1 VDIVRIGRLGSGHF
15 VQDSGT
21 VVSVVG
27 TDLRAAGLDLL
38 EGAGTAAGTVV
49 AAAVVLVETTVLE
62 RSCLDRRK
70 DSLLDGNF
78 FRLAH
83 ARSFDVLLWRLS
95 PRECRRSVWAE
106 FSARCPPGG
115 IQYRRPNTPPT
126 TPKHIFFFLDRN

>member
-27 TDLRAAGLDLL
+27 TDLRVAGLDLL
-38 EGAGTAAGTVV
+38 EGAGTAAGTAV

-70 DSLLDGNF
+70 DS
-78 FRLAH
+78 
-83 ARSFDVLLWRLS
+83 
-95 PRECRRSVWAE
+95 
-106 FSARCPPGG
+106 
-115 IQYRRPNTPPT
+115 
-126 TPKHIFFFLDRN
+126 